1 MVTLCKSLTW
11 LARQEKVKNKQGH
24 FWIAYTVAKNGASN
38 FACVTFL
45 FLAMRQEWKGLLLK
59 NENKSLEV
67 KEFALVKYLDENTY
81 LQHAERQYKQN
92 VTQVFT
98 KPLWRP

>member
-1 MVTLCKSLTW
+1 MK
-11 LARQEKVKNKQGH
+11 R
-24 FWIAYTVAKNGASN
+24 FPI
-38 FACVTFL
+38 
-45 FLAMRQEWKGLLLK
+45 K

-98 KPLWRP
+98 KPL